1 METALSKI
9 RHHTGSSLPYQKT
22 PATLLVALE
31 SALDEQKAERT
42 PTAYFAGLLTTLES
56 TLQKNDRNVGEGDV
70 LPAELYLLAL
80 VAPFVPTPVIRTNLE
95 TILTLTSPLFP
106 LLSSH
111 APPLRSQLS
120 LYQVVFTALDR
131 SQLEVDGVR
140 QAFASILQLC
150 LDPRPKVRKKSA
162 EVVQQVLQNPP
173 APLLRHTYAE
183 RVADWVQSILTQV
196 SNDPIP
202 KNKSAKT
209 HVSSETAIH
218 ILTFLRPILPH
229 LPATSLPAITSNLL
243 TLPRLGNPY
252 LSQSAY
258 SILADLFSAAI
269 QDSSSGVDQKIPDVL
284 KVVISSPPVV
294 SDVTLAPAW
303 LSVVGNCM
311 HSFSTL
317 DPVAAAA
324 EVGKVW
330 KKTWTYLEAK
340 EPATRQAAVEC
351 LELLSHSFSPIF
363 FHEATR
369 DPSSKCTLNQ
379 IIAQTAKALD
389 TLAFARSMPELMAV
403 ISILITSLRHRD
415 SSTSPTAAEILLLP
429 IVVKVGE
436 LRTQRGF
443 EYKEAADSTLSTAM
457 RVLGP
462 HVILQI
468 LPLNLEPDDRQAGRE
483 PRAYILPL
491 LAQPHPSPLG
501 HFVSYFV
508 PLSERMFDLQQKAE
522 TEGRQSEAKVW
533 SVLVSQIWSGLAGY
547 CHASVDL
554 PQASEALTPA
564 FSQLL
569 SQLLYSQPELRP
581 SILRA
586 LKVIIDSNVVAAASD
601 KPSSADG
608 SIIIT
613 AAEAAANVSFLR
625 AQVESWLAV
634 LFNVFGSVDPD
645 VRGMVGDV
653 ISAWTSIADEQQI
666 TQAYA
671 KVIQLLTTNLR
682 SAQANVTTMT
692 EDILVLLLPYLS
704 PVDSAALFEF
714 CLSPDVI
721 GARDNGVQKRGY
733 KILARLTDRGKFPV
747 NAEDV
752 LQRLDAVSDKLTSA
766 AKKDR
771 FMLLIALVQ
780 VIRPELLHL
789 IPSFIPEAV
798 LGTKEPSEKAREAAF
813 DLIVK
818 MGNKMNSGGL
828 VKRGMM
834 EGMDEDTAT
843 EAKASVDEFITMMAG
858 GLAGATPHTIS
869 ATITAISR
877 LVFEFKDAIS
887 PNIHT
892 EILST
897 ILVFL
902 TSANREIVKSALGYV
917 KLAIHTL
924 PVDLVRPHL
933 KDLVHQL
940 LAWSHDHKNHFKVK
954 VRHIFER
961 MIRRFGWDAVYACA
975 EGEDSSKV
983 LLNIKK
989 RKDRAKKKRAN
1000 KDQEEDGL
1008 PTSAKPVTGTAFE
1021 DVLYGSESELSD
1033 SDEEDAG
1040 PRQSGKTK
1048 AKTLRGAQLRVDDDE
1063 PMDLLSGAASRITN
1077 TQNKRRRQPGHEASL
1092 FNTDD
1097 AGKLVIESS
1106 DDEAANDQQGDDVV
1120 GTAYH
1125 ESLTS
1130 VDGFT
1135 RGPKG
1140 QVKFNKDTKKRR
1152 READERDQ
1160 DVEMADPEAKPPKNK
1175 KKTDVRPGQ
1184 EFKAKKAGGDVKKDG
1199 VDPYAYLS
1207 LSQAAKKGQRGRTS
1221 IGIAGKRTK

>member
-9 RHHTGSSLPYQKT
+9 RHHTGSSLPHQKT

-42 PTAYFAGLLTTLES
+42 PTAYFAGLLTTLEG
-56 TLQKNDRNVGEGDV
+56 TLLKNDRNVGEGDV
-70 LPAELYLLAL
+70 LPAELYLLAF

-120 LYQVVFTALDR
+120 LYQAVLTALDR

-150 LDPRPKVRKKSA
+150 LDPRPKVRKRSA

-218 ILTFLRPILPH
+218 ILAFLRPVLPY

-284 KVVISSPPVV
+284 KVVTSSPPVV
-294 SDVTLAPAW
+294 SDATLAPAW

-324 EVGKVW
+324 EVSKVW
-330 KKTWTYLEAK
+330 KKTWSYLEAK
-340 EPATRQAAVEC
+340 DSATRQAAVEC
-351 LELLSHSFSPIF
+351 LELLAHSFSPSF
-363 FHEATR
+363 VQEATK
-369 DPSSKCTLNQ
+369 DPSCKCALNQ

-389 TLAFARSMPELMAV
+389 TLAFARSMPELMAI

-415 SSTSPTAAEILLLP
+415 SSTSPTAAELLLLP
-429 IVVKVGE
+429 IITNVGE

-462 HVILQI
+462 HVILEI

-501 HFVSYFV
+501 HFVTYFV

-554 PQASEALTPA
+554 PQALTPA

-586 LKVIIDSNVVAAASD
+586 LKVVIDSNVTAASSD
-601 KPSSADG
+601 SADG

-613 AAEAAANVSFLR
+613 AAEAAANITFLR

-653 ISAWTSIADEQQI
+653 ISAWTLIADEQQI

-671 KVIQLLTTNLR
+671 KVIQLFTTNLQ

-704 PVDSAALFEF
+704 PTDSAALFEF

-721 GARDNGVQKRGY
+721 GARDNGIQKRGY

-747 NAEDV
+747 DAEDV
-752 LQRLDAVSDKLTSA
+752 LRRLDAVSDKLTSA

-771 FMLLIALVQ
+771 FTLLIALVD
-780 VIRPELLHL
+780 VIRPESLHL

-818 MGNKMNSGGL
+818 MGNKMNSGGV
-828 VKRGMM
+828 VKRGMV
-834 EGMDEDTAT
+834 EGMDEDVAA

-887 PNIHT
+887 PNIHS

-961 MIRRFGWDAVYACA
+961 MIRRFGWEAVYACA

-989 RKDRAKKKRAN
+989 RKDRAKRKRIN
-1000 KDQEEDGL
+1000 KDQEEDEL
-1008 PTSAKPVTGTAFE
+1008 PTGAKPAAGTAFE

-1048 AKTLRGAQLRVDDDE
+1048 GKASRGAQLRVDDDE
-1063 PMDLLSGAASRITN
+1063 PMDLLSGAATRITN

-1097 AGKLVIESS
+1097 TGKLVIESS
-1106 DDEAANDQQGDDVV
+1106 DDEEGPEQGEDVV

-1160 DVEMADPEAKPPKNK
+1160 DIEMADPEAMQAKPPKTR

-1184 EFKAKKAGGDVKKDG
+1184 EFKAKKAGGDVKKGG

>member
-9 RHHTGSSLPYQKT
+9 RHHTGSSLPHQKT

-42 PTAYFAGLLTTLES
+42 PTAYFAGLLTTLEG

-70 LPAELYLLAL
+70 LPAELYLLAF

-183 RVADWVQSILTQV
+183 RVADWVRSILTQA

-202 KNKSAKT
+202 KNKFAKT
-209 HVSSETAIH
+209 HVSNETAIH
-218 ILTFLRPILPH
+218 TLAFLRPILPH

-284 KVVISSPPVV
+284 TVVISSPPVV
-294 SDVTLAPAW
+294 SDATLAPAW

-311 HSFSTL
+311 HTFSTL
-317 DPVAAAA
+317 DPAAAAA

-330 KKTWTYLEAK
+330 EKTWSYLEAK

-351 LELLSHSFSPIF
+351 LELSSHSFSPNF
-363 FHEATR
+363 VHEATK
-369 DPSSKCTLNQ
+369 DPSSKCTLIQ
-379 IIAQTAKALD
+379 IIAQTTKALD
-389 TLAFARSMPELMAV
+389 TLSFARSMPELMAV
-403 ISILITSLRHRD
+403 ISILIISLRHRD

-429 IVVKVGE
+429 IVAKVGE

-491 LAQPHPSPLG
+491 LAQPHSSPLG

-554 PQASEALTPA
+554 PQALTPA

-601 KPSSADG
+601 KPASADG

-613 AAEAAANVSFLR
+613 AAEAAANVTFLR

-634 LFNVFGSVDPD
+634 LFNVFGSVEPD

-671 KVIQLLTTNLR
+671 KVIQLLTTNLQ
-682 SAQANVTTMT
+682 SSQANVTTMT

-704 PVDSAALFEF
+704 SVDSAALFEF

-721 GARDNGVQKRGY
+721 GARDNGIQKRGY

-752 LQRLDAVSDKLTSA
+752 LQRLDAVSNKLTSA

-780 VIRPELLHL
+780 VIRPESLHL

-902 TSANREIVKSALGYV
+902 TSANREIVKSALGYM

-989 RKDRAKKKRAN
+989 RKDRAKRKRAN
-1000 KDQEEDGL
+1000 KDQEENEL
-1008 PTSAKPVTGTAFE
+1008 PTSAKPATGTAFE

-1040 PRQSGKTK
+1040 SRQPGKTK
-1048 AKTLRGAQLRVDDDE
+1048 AKTSRGAQLRVDDDE

-1106 DDEAANDQQGDDVV
+1106 DDEAADNQQGEDVV

-1160 DVEMADPEAKPPKNK
+1160 DVEMADPEAAQAKPPKNK

-1184 EFKAKKAGGDVKKDG
+1184 EFKAKNAGGDVKKGG

-1207 LSQAAKKGQRGRTS
+1207 LSQAAKKGQRGRTGV
-1221 IGIAGKRTK
+1221 GIAGKRTK